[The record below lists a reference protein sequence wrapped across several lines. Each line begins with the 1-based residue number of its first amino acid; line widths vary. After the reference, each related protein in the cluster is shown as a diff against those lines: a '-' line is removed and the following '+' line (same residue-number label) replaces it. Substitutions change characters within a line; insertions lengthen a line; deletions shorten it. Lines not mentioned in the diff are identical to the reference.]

1 MNRSLLLLLILI
13 AAVALPADGRAQDE
27 RKVSQKI
34 AAAGEDAQ
42 REWFAE
48 LGSFKT
54 DLAFNL
60 LKARCDDLLQKSR
73 LYHVAYRGFVPFRGE
88 GKLEQ
93 KALKYLKKSA
103 LSGLNQQATAAVIVL
118 SQWGPSS
125 HPFLQEIV
133 FKAEEKRLRAYA
145 IGPLLPEFCRSKD
158 SKRLEILLQNYKIPA
173 SGGIEKFA
181 ASLEAVPQKRLLERM
196 ESWLQT
202 RVPPAL
208 LEGAIQA
215 LQSIPGPEVQPIL
228 VKALRSEDAGVVFA
242 ALLELRR
249 RGAQGYSKQL
259 FPLLKSKDTTLR
271 YFALIEKGRMMVGEP
286 KWESFVEQMS
296 ESYDRVDRQASA
308 TIASHLPAS
317 QAWPYLDKLLA
328 DDERSVRIQALVS
341 VGALRLPQAVP
352 VLIQRMIA
360 EQTAGNLV
368 MRDRIVDVMAD
379 LTGQTFGP
387 ASHTWQL
394 WWDNEKDNFVFPTAE
409 EILAKA
415 KEREARLEENSTV
428 GSFYGLPVV
437 SNRAVFIVDLSGSMN
452 TAAKTNR
459 YTGEKKATRLDVAKA
474 QLTLALKNY
483 ADGGL
488 FNMIFFH
495 SGVRPWEKELV
506 KMTEKTRAEAIEYV
520 AKQRIGGATAIFNSL
535 EAAFKI
541 EGLDTIYLLTDG
553 QPSGG
558 TINNPKRIRE
568 LVNQW
573 NAVSHITIHCVS
585 IGGDNGLLRGLAKD
599 SGGLMQVVN

>member
-1 MNRSLLLLLILI
+1 MNRSLLLLLILLT
-13 AAVALPADGRAQDE
+13 AVALPADGRAQDE

-42 REWFAE
+42 REWFTE

-73 LYHVAYRGFVPFRGE
+73 KYNFAYRGFLPFRGQ

-133 FKAEEKRLRAYA
+133 FKAEESRLRAYA
-145 IGPLLPEFCRSKD
+145 IGPLLPGFCRSKD

-173 SGGIEKFA
+173 SGSIEKFA
-181 ASLEAVPQKRLLERM
+181 ASLEAVPQKQLLERM

-215 LQSIPGPEVQPIL
+215 LQSIAGPEVQPIL
-228 VKALRSEDAGVVFA
+228 VKSLRSEDAGVVFA
-242 ALLELRR
+242 VLLELRR

-259 FPLLKSKDTTLR
+259 FPLLKSNDTTLR

-286 KWESFVEQMS
+286 KWESFVEQLS

-317 QAWPYLDKLLA
+317 QAWPYLVKLLA
-328 DDERSVRIQALVS
+328 DNERSVRIQALVT

-368 MRDRIVDVMAD
+368 MRDRIVDVLAD

-394 WWDNEKDNFVFPTAE
+394 WWDNEKDRFVFPTAE

-415 KEREARLEENSTV
+415 KEREAQLEENSTV

-452 TAAKTNR
+452 SAAKTNR

-474 QLTLALKNY
+474 QLILALKN
-483 ADGGL
+483 
-488 FNMIFFH
+488 
-495 SGVRPWEKELV
+495 
-506 KMTEKTRAEAIEYV
+506 
-520 AKQRIGGATAIFNSL
+520 
-535 EAAFKI
+535 
-541 EGLDTIYLLTDG
+541 
-553 QPSGG
+553 
-558 TINNPKRIRE
+558 
-568 LVNQW
+568 
-573 NAVSHITIHCVS
+573 
-585 IGGDNGLLRGLAKD
+585 
-599 SGGLMQVVN
+599 